1 MLQVPMQPVKKGD
14 WVVIMRRHGTVNVLA
29 AAFTMIPVEGG
40 RELSARAIYLRKPKC
55 LIWKRLN
62 LR

>member
-1 MLQVPMQPVKKGD
+1 VKKGD

-29 AAFTMIPVEGG
+29 AAFTMIPVEGC